1 MGFPWHHMK
10 PIPNLPA
17 PQFPAPEEPEQLVL
31 ERQYTDIDKYL
42 TSL

>member
-1 MGFPWHHMK
+1 MK